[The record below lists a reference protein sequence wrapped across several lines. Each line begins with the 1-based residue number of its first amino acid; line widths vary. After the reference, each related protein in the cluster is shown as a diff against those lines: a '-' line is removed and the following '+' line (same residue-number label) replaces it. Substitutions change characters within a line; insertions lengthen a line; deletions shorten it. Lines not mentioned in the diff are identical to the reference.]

1 MSEINGK
8 RILLIGG
15 AGFIGH
21 HIAVALN
28 KLGASVGIV
37 DSLQVNN
44 LISFMSQPSQEFAD
58 SELYLKILNERL
70 DQIRTPDIRM
80 WIQDARDYHALGAI
94 FNEFKPDIVL
104 QLAAVAHANRS
115 NKDPY
120 STFDHS
126 LRTLENA
133 LDSSRGRVEHFIYF
147 SSSMVY
153 GHFKNG
159 FVTEESVCEP
169 LGIYGALK
177 YAGEKLV
184 ISYGQ
189 VFDLPYTI
197 VRPSALYG
205 ERCVSRR
212 VGQIFIENAM
222 KGVEVAVN
230 GDGSDALDFTYIQ
243 DLVHGICRV
252 IESDRSRG
260 EIFNLTYGE
269 SRTMK
274 QMADILSAHFSDIT
288 IKYLPKDK
296 LMPERGTL
304 CVDKARELL
313 GYNPQFPL
321 EKGFVNY
328 IEWYKQLFEDRN
340 KKTISDKVE
349 VIGDKRRTMPKARRK
364 KEAPSIA
371 PVSVP

>member
-1 MSEINGK
+1 
-8 RILLIGG
+8 
-15 AGFIGH
+15 
-21 HIAVALN
+21 
-28 KLGASVGIV
+28 
-37 DSLQVNN
+37 
-44 LISFMSQPSQEFAD
+44 
-58 SELYLKILNERL
+58 
-70 DQIRTPDIRM
+70 
-80 WIQDARDYHALGAI
+80 
-94 FNEFKPDIVL
+94 
-104 QLAAVAHANRS
+104 
-115 NKDPY
+115 
-120 STFDHS
+120 
-126 LRTLENA
+126 
-133 LDSSRGRVEHFIYF
+133 
-147 SSSMVY
+147 
-153 GHFKNG
+153 
-159 FVTEESVCEP
+159 

>member
-1 MSEINGK
+1 
-8 RILLIGG
+8 
-15 AGFIGH
+15 
-21 HIAVALN
+21 
-28 KLGASVGIV
+28 
-37 DSLQVNN
+37 
-44 LISFMSQPSQEFAD
+44 
-58 SELYLKILNERL
+58 
-70 DQIRTPDIRM
+70 
-80 WIQDARDYHALGAI
+80 
-94 FNEFKPDIVL
+94 
-104 QLAAVAHANRS
+104 
-115 NKDPY
+115 
-120 STFDHS
+120 
-126 LRTLENA
+126 
-133 LDSSRGRVEHFIYF
+133 
-147 SSSMVY
+147 
-153 GHFKNG
+153 
-159 FVTEESVCEP
+159 
-169 LGIYGALK
+169 
-177 YAGEKLV
+177 
-184 ISYGQ
+184 
-189 VFDLPYTI
+189 
-197 VRPSALYG
+197 
-205 ERCVSRR
+205 
-212 VGQIFIENAM
+212 M